1 MKLIKTNIENC
12 YKILAEPSYDNRGFF
27 SRIYCKEELKLNF
40 DIKQINIS
48 QNKKKGTLRGFHY
61 QKIPSKEHKII
72 SCIEGAIFNVT
83 IDLRPNSKTY
93 KKIYKTNL
101 KSNDL
106 ISLHI
111 PSGCANCFLTT
122 KDNTKI
128 LYFMN
133 DFYKHKNNLGF
144 NYNSKI
150 LKINWPTKIKLV
162 SKKDSNL
169 EELNKW

>member
-27 SRIYCKEELKLNF
+27 SRIYCIKELKLNF

-101 KSNDL
+101 KSSDL

-122 KDNTKI
+122 KEKVDFQVVGQY
-128 LYFMN
+128 LYKNFFPIN
-133 DFYKHKNNLGF
+133 IYKKNH
-144 NYNSKI
+144 
-150 LKINWPTKIKLV
+150 
-162 SKKDSNL
+162 
-169 EELNKW
+169 